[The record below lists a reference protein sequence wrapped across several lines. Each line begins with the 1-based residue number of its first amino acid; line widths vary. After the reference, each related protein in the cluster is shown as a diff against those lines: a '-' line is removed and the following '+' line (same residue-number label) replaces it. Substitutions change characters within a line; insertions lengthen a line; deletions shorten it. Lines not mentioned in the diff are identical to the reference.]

1 MDWRWDQGR
10 NQYFRF
16 ENIQKI
22 APILTALDGA
32 SLSTGDPDPLRVP
45 LEAATGLV
53 FKPNRDGYKV
63 WRNHGRIFG
72 SCMLAAKVNDR
83 LMVTD
88 VCRRLSSTGDDR
100 FDMDSYLSIVM
111 PRFSY
116 PYPAFDNYDPDAPH
130 VFPFCA
136 SLKLLLYGSHSL
148 ADSSIGVDD
157 VAGRIIG
164 NNLTGLEEEQA
175 YRNLPDSGVRLSE
188 VSKRQAREM
197 LKFLSQSSFLKWRN
211 KRLYLD
217 ILPGDTESKEALEF
231 LASPQSGARLA
242 DPELEIIR
250 LGSDVPA
257 NYDRVIS
264 VTRRQPADVVFTEGK
279 RLRMTHLRTERS
291 PLIRTALFNHL
302 PQPYLCDVCG
312 RNMRSIYPWTENILE
327 VHHLLPLSSAI
338 QVGERSTSLDDVV
351 PACPNCHRSVH
362 IYYKRYLNGRN
373 QSDFASKEESI
384 SVYQEAKA
392 GVTL

>member
-1 MDWRWDQGR
+1 MNWRWDQGR
-10 NQYFRF
+10 NQYFLF

-22 APILTALDGA
+22 APILSALDGVRP
-32 SLSTGDPDPLRVP
+32 STDNPDPLRFP
-45 LEAATGLV
+45 LESRTGLV
-53 FKPNRDGYKV
+53 FKPDTYKV

-72 SCMLAAKVNDR
+72 CCMLAAKVNDR

-88 VCRRLSSTGDDR
+88 VCRGLSSLGDDR
-100 FDMDSYLSIVM
+100 LDMDGYLSIVM
-111 PRFSY
+111 PRFSF
-116 PYPAFDNYDPDAPH
+116 PYPAFDNYNLDATQ

-164 NNLTGLEEEQA
+164 NNLTGLEGEQI
-175 YRNLPDSGVRLSE
+175 YRGLQDSGLRLE
-188 VSKRQAREM
+188 GDSKRQAREM

-211 KRLYLD
+211 QRLYLD
-217 ILPGDTESKEALEF
+217 ILPGDTESKAALEF
-231 LASPQSGARLA
+231 LANPQVGARLA
-242 DPELEIIR
+242 NPELEIIR
-250 LGSDVPA
+250 LGSNVPVDF
-257 NYDRVIS
+257 DRFVS

-291 PLIRTALFNHL
+291 PLIRTALFNRL
-302 PQPYLCDVCG
+302 AQPFTCDVCG
-312 RNMRSIYPWTENILE
+312 KNMRNVYPWTENILE
-327 VHHLLPLSSAI
+327 VHHLLPLSSTLH
-338 QVGERSTSLDDVV
+338 VGERNTSLSDVV

-362 IYYKRYLNGRN
+362 IYYKKYLNARN
-373 QSDFASKEESI
+373 QNDFFNKEESI

-392 GVTL
+392 GVTI